1 MTDNIQTFLNT
12 VAEITP
18 PNFKLMMAGIATHY
32 ELYGTLSK
40 KQRHLVYQNKGPC
53 IVPDEWDDMR
63 DDARIIETNKAA
75 APEFFGDPPL
85 MPEFRITSED
95 AQRVMRALVDEPLA
109 TSPNDIFADT
119 LFEIAA
125 ALQVCAFRLKEI
137 T

>member
-85 MPEFRITSED
+85 MPE
-95 AQRVMRALVDEPLA
+95 LVDEPVSNAIFSELLETLA
-109 TSPNDIFADT
+109 NVFHSYA
-119 LFEIAA
+119 E
-125 ALQVCAFRLKEI
+125 RLK
-137 T
+137 